1 MKPIYITIFALLL
14 FSCKQTSLKDVTTT
28 KESKIIETVN
38 TSRDVIYN
46 QLQGT
51 WVNIQS
57 PLSRLSFNN
66 NTFVNSYDGVMVKK
80 NLEFSVQDS
89 CAGTNLK
96 DTPIE
101 KDKYIVT
108 TSATPECYYI
118 VTLDEENLILGFWGI
133 EEALRFKKKD
143 RKPIALL
150 GQYKISHP

>member
-1 MKPIYITIFALLL
+1 MKPIYITLFALLL
-14 FSCKQTSLKDVTTT
+14 FSCKQTSLKEVTTI
-28 KESKIIETVN
+28 KESKIIDKLN

-80 NLEFSVQDS
+80 NIGFSIQDS
-89 CAGTNLK
+89 CAGTNFK

-118 VTLDEENLILGFWGI
+118 VTLEKENLILGFWGV
-133 EEALRFKKKD
+133 EEPLRFKKKTEN
-143 RKPIALL
+143 L
-150 GQYKISHP
+150 

>member
-1 MKPIYITIFALLL
+1 MKPIYITLFALLL
-14 FSCKQTSLKDVTTT
+14 FSCKQTSLKEGTST
-28 KESKIIETVN
+28 KESENLDTVN
-38 TSRDVIYN
+38 TSRDVIYS

-51 WVNIQS
+51 WVNTQS
-57 PLSRLSFNN
+57 PLSTLSFNN

-89 CAGTNLK
+89 CAGTNFK

-118 VTLDEENLILGFWGI
+118 VTLDEENLILGFWGL
-133 EEALRFKKKD
+133 EEALRFKKKTEN
-143 RKPIALL
+143 L
-150 GQYKISHP
+150 

>member
-1 MKPIYITIFALLL
+1 MKPVYITLLTLLL
-14 FSCKQTSLKDVTTT
+14 FSCKQTSLKEVTTI
-28 KESKIIETVN
+28 KESKIIDKLN

-89 CAGTNLK
+89 CAGTNFK

-118 VTLDEENLILGFWGI
+118 VTLDEENLILGFWGV
-133 EEALRFKKKD
+133 EEALRFKKKTEN
-143 RKPIALL
+143 L
-150 GQYKISHP
+150 

>member
-14 FSCKQTSLKDVTTT
+14 FSCKQTSLKEVTTT
-28 KESKIIETVN
+28 KESKILETVN
-38 TSRDVIYN
+38 TSRDVIYS

-51 WVNIQS
+51 WVNTKS
-57 PLSRLSFNN
+57 PLSTLSFNN
-66 NTFVNSYDGVMVKK
+66 NTVVNSYDGVMVKK

-89 CAGTNLK
+89 CAGTNFK

-118 VTLDEENLILGFWGI
+118 VTLDEENLILGFWGV
-133 EEALRFKKKD
+133 EEALRFKKKTEN
-143 RKPIALL
+143 L
-150 GQYKISHP
+150 